1 MNHIPRL
8 GCAYQKVSRWPVTP
22 EEKAAPQHAKKVREW
37 DNARL
42 RKLAKGNE
50 LESVLDGQLRWNED
64 ESLYESMDTQPVRH
78 CVSNVK
84 HEHLVQQEEIGL
96 IRKCD
101 KNLIKR
107 FGKAMHTYE
116 PATADRGHRLRPLL
130 HPQDVNEW
138 ADFVGEMSLESTAE
152 QMYGIDPD
160 SEATAHD
167 FTAGFWQGGLAEKV
181 QYYYGFED
189 QTGQCWVYCRMV
201 MGCKI
206 AAKTM
211 QVVSQILATARQA
224 PADLAVV
231 RTTVHIDN
239 VRFTYLKAN
248 ATSGAAMTRVFRENC
263 EYVYATLNEEPTN
276 APHRIGPFCGVMYDY
291 EHGLTWAMPK
301 TLKKLDRALLAFES
315 NTTLQHM
322 MELFGLMFHLST
334 ILRPPIA
341 TYYHI
346 LKWYRKRTAEFANGD
361 TTANESARVWPS
373 TLKQLEAWVEHL
385 KANKPV
391 GRPTASPDNTH
402 LFTDASDAGW
412 GAYLMLPSG
421 VVLIAASSWT
431 TLEASRNINEREAM
445 AVDNAL
451 RAFAHHLT
459 GASFHLHIDNTSVI
473 WGLAKGRSHRWNM
486 NKRVAEIMAT
496 LKRFNATCA
505 LHYVS
510 TRDNP
515 ADDPSRYPERY
526 TPGPSIYPTHPTAV
540 GTNVSQWFQGGEEK
554 QPYHFVRS
562 SGGSDGLA
570 SLAVQSTLCR

>member
-1 MNHIPRL
+1 M
-8 GCAYQKVSRWPVTP
+8 
-22 EEKAAPQHAKKVREW
+22 REW

-42 RKLAKGNE
+42 RKLAKGHE

-64 ESLYESMDTQPVRH
+64 ESLYESMDDQPVKH

-101 KNLIKR
+101 KHLIKR

-138 ADFVGEMSLESTAE
+138 ADFDGEMSLESTAE

-239 VRFTYLKAN
+239 VRFTNLKIHAGHG
-248 ATSGAAMTRVFRENC
+248 TSMARVFRENC
-263 EYVYATLNEEPTN
+263 AYVHATLNDEPVNT
-276 APHRIGPFCGVMYDY
+276 PHQIGPFCGVMYDY

-301 TLKKLDRALLAFES
+301 TLRKLDRALLAFEA
-315 NTTLQHM
+315 NTSLQHM

-346 LKWYRKRTAEFANGD
+346 LKWYRKRTAEFAHGD
-361 TTANESARVWPS
+361 VSANDSARVWPS
-373 TLKQLEAWVEHL
+373 TLKQLAAWIDFL

-391 GRPTASPDNTH
+391 ARPTASPENTH

-412 GAYLMLPSG
+412 GSYLMLPSG
-421 VVLIAASSWT
+421 VVLIAAASWT

-451 RAFAHHLT
+451 GAFAHYLA

-473 WGLAKGRSHRWNM
+473 WGLAKGRSHKWNM
-486 NKRVAEIMAT
+486 NTRVGEILAT
-496 LKRFNATCA
+496 LKRHNATCA

-526 TPGPSIYPTHPTAV
+526 TPGPSVYPTAV
-540 GTNVSQWFQGGEEK
+540 GTNVPQWFQGGEEK

-562 SGGSDGLA
+562 LGGSDCSA
-570 SLAVQSTLCR
+570 SLAVQSTICR